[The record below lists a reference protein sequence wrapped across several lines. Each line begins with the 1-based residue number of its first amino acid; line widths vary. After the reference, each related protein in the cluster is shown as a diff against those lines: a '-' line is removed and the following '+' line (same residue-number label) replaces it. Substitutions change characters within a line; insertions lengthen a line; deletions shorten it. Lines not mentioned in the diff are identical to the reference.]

1 MLIGFIAHALAFAA
15 VNAALFAKHGVDFGA
30 GYFWGWGIG
39 LGAHALLVLGPAARW
54 RDRLIDRELARGA
67 RS

>member
-1 MLIGFIAHALAFAA
+1 V

-39 LGAHALLVLGPAARW
+39 LGAHALIVLGPAARW